1 VNARATLAAPLDG
14 TLFFAG
20 EATSNDGQGGT
31 VNGALETG
39 ERAAREVVQR
49 ARYDGALDG
58 ERIVVPR
65 PVVELLHHDRLGGG
79 GLDRLDVRRD
89 YVGHRRGTLSQ
100 NAPDGI
106 STFSTPTVVHFCA
119 ALFVSAVLIAPW
131 RSLAGPGIV
140 LALTALAGLG
150 YLVRIMLMTAKLRE
164 YHPDLEDW
172 VFYTVLPFVS
182 YGAILIGAIML
193 FRMPQAAL
201 FVLAGSVVLKLF
213 IGIRNSWDVV
223 TYLATGAGDE
233 PPEST

>member
-1 VNARATLAAPLDG
+1 VPEIASSFLTPWAT
-14 TLFFAG
+14 FY
-20 EATSNDGQGGT
+20 NM
-31 VNGALETG
+31 TG
-39 ERAAREVVQR
+39 ESAAALTGLMFVVITIVSG
-49 ARYDGALDG
+49 DGN
-58 ERIVVPR
+58 
-65 PVVELLHHDRLGGG
+65 
-79 GLDRLDVRRD
+79 RRRNPAG
-89 YVGHRRGTLSQ
+89 V
-100 NAPDGI
+100 
-106 STFSTPTVVHFCA
+106 STFSTPTVVHFSV
-119 ALFVSAVLIAPW
+119 ALLISALLCAPW
-131 RSLAGPGIV
+131 PSLAGPGIV